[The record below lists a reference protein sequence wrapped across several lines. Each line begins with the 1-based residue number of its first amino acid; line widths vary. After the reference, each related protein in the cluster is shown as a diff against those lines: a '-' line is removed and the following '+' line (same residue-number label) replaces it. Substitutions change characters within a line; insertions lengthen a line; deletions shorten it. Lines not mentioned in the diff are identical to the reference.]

1 MKRLAFI
8 PLVLGVIAS
17 FGIFL
22 DERTSTNYHRV
33 VLIAVALLTGISA
46 FITAGRFSKG
56 DRLLASWVF
65 LGSAYSIASVRYVV
79 RLIGTFVPGVALPD
93 MAANVMV
100 IAQNVCIVLSLLLF
114 VRAWRA
120 TGLAAPG
127 SRAAQIG
134 WIAAGIAIAIVVG
147 GYPLAQ
153 GIANAKANPI
163 LIISTLGD
171 MVGIALIVPLTIP
184 ALAMRGGLLMHTWVY
199 LAMMEVAWLL
209 YDIWWALQEP
219 LNLGRTGS
227 STLEAIRIVAIAFG
241 LIATIAQRRAL
252 R

>member
-17 FGIFL
+17 LGMFL
-22 DERTSTNYHRV
+22 DGQASTNYHRI
-33 VLIAVALLTGISA
+33 VLIAVALVTGISA
-46 FITAGRFSKG
+46 FVTAGQFSKG
-56 DRLLASWVF
+56 DRLLASWIF
-65 LGSAYSIASVRYVV
+65 LGSAYSIASIRYIA
-79 RLIGTFVPGVALPD
+79 RLISLSVAGVELPA
-93 MAANVMV
+93 MVSSAMV

-127 SRAAQIG
+127 SRAAQAG
-134 WIAAGIAIAIVVG
+134 WIAAGVAIAVIVG
-147 GYPLAQ
+147 GYPLVQ
-153 GIANAKANPI
+153 GIANAEANPI

-199 LAMMEVAWLL
+199 LAMMEVSWLL

-219 LNLGRTGS
+219 LNLGRAGG
-227 STLEAIRIVAIAFG
+227 STLEGIRIMAIAFAF
-241 LIATIAQRRAL
+241 IATVAQRRAL